1 RHGRPTW
8 SPAPPSGSFVSG
20 SGRPITVECNWRSGR
35 SPSAAG
41 NSTAGTGHSY
51 TLDQTAPTAVATV
64 TAIGADTGS
73 SASDYIT
80 STASQTVSG
89 TFTGT
94 LGAGESIQ
102 VSADGGTTWVSA
114 TTSGSTWSASGVT
127 LAAVPSSPTRRSSDP
142 AGNSTAGTGHSYT
155 LDQTAP

>member
-80 STASQTVSG
+80 STASQELKSAVKG
-89 TFTGT
+89 THGD
-94 LGAGESIQ
+94 AESSQ
-102 VSADGGTTWVSA
+102 VRAEGGHT
-114 TTSGSTWSASGVT
+114 GVT
-127 LAAVPSSPTRRSSDP
+127 ARQPTDP
-142 AGNSTAGTGHSYT
+142 RQA
-155 LDQTAP
+155 